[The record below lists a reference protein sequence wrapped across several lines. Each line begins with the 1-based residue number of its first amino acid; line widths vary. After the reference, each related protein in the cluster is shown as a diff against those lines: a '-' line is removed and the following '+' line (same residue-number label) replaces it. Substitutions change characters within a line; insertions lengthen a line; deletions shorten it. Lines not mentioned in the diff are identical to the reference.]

1 MFINRHIEKASN
13 LPDIKRGEG
22 GIICLSSNLLP
33 LKDNDK
39 IIPVWAI

>member
-1 MFINRHIEKASN
+1 MIKSFDIINS

-22 GIICLSSNLLP
+22 GVICLSKELLP
-33 LKDNDK
+33 LKNSDK